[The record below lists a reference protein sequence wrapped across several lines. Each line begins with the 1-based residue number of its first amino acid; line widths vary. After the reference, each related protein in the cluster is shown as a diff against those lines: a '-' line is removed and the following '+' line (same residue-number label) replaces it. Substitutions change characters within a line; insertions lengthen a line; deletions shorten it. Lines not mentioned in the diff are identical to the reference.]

1 MAKELSDQEPAK
13 KRVKAITA
21 RKQCLQLMT
30 KDEKEHLL
38 SIAES
43 CSPQAKGCG
52 GDSSLTTC
60 PQNWARIGKAAEE
73 PKDLPD
79 WPTRF
84 YKFAATGATAGGPK
98 DFGVTKGMLLYF

>member
-79 WPTRF
+79 WPTPQ
-84 YKFAATGATAGGPK
+84 TE
-98 DFGVTKGMLLYF
+98 VHCNC